1 MSIPRQILGSAS
13 SNSGTFSREFNTL
26 LMISCL
32 AITAYIILNWGFP
45 QLSDSNLFE
54 QMKKFV
60 GISWP
65 FFLLV
70 CLFLI
75 YVIGAWLSELFDLG
89 GHRDWFGIRQAL
101 HWSTEACP
109 LVGLLTTFLSLLTAL
124 LAYGEAGPGKP
135 ETQAAFITQFA
146 IAFGS
151 SIAGGVLSLT
161 SFTLHRILPQTDGG
175 ADEEKS

>member
-1 MSIPRQILGSAS
+1 MNIPKEIFGRTAS
-13 SNSGTFSREFNTL
+13 NRGPVSREFNTL
-26 LMISCL
+26 LMIFCL
-32 AITAYIILNWGFP
+32 AITAYIISNWGFP
-45 QLSDSNLFE
+45 QWSNNNFFG
-54 QMKKFV
+54 QMTKFV
-60 GISWP
+60 GVSWP
-65 FFLLV
+65 FFSLV
-70 CLFLI
+70 SLFLI

-89 GHRDWFGIRQAL
+89 GYRDWYGIRQAL

-151 SIAGGVLSLT
+151 SIAGGVLALT

-175 ADEEKS
+175 IDEEKI

>member
-1 MSIPRQILGSAS
+1 MSVPKHIFGSTS
-13 SNSGTFSREFNTL
+13 SSSGVFSREFNTL
-26 LMISCL
+26 LMIFCL
-32 AITAYIILNWGFP
+32 AITAYIISNWGFP
-45 QLSDSNLFE
+45 ELSNSNLFGHI
-54 QMKKFV
+54 KKFV

-70 CLFLI
+70 SLFLI
-75 YVIGAWLSELFDLG
+75 YVIVAWLSELFDLG
-89 GHRDWFGIRQAL
+89 GYRDWYGIRQAL

-161 SFTLHRILPQTDGG
+161 SFTLHRILPQTEGG
-175 ADEEKS
+175 ADEEKI